1 MKDQILLNGMEF
13 YGHHGCSEAEQKRGQ
28 VFKVDAVLNLD
39 LSKAGKSDNIND
51 TVDYAL
57 VLDLIKKVVTGKP
70 KNLIESVAE
79 DIAGILLEKFSIIE
93 SVKITIHKP
102 SAPLANVF
110 ESAAVSIVR
119 NRIEVT
125 DK

>member
-1 MKDQILLNGMEF
+1 M
-13 YGHHGCSEAEQKRGQ
+13 
-28 VFKVDAVLNLD
+28 
-39 LSKAGKSDNIND
+39 SKAGKSDNIND

-93 SVKITIHKP
+93 SVHITIHKP

-119 NRIEVT
+119 SRNEGT